1 MRYLVA
7 ILSLLLL
14 SSCEDDGKQYDLEAF
29 EPIPLDSIQ
38 AAPQPVTKSFQIS
51 PPFING
57 KACPE
62 YKMEIHLTIKNDS
75 VRSYRVITTCK

>member
-1 MRYLVA
+1 MRYLVV
-7 ILSLLLL
+7 ILSLVLL
-14 SSCEDDGKQYDLEAF
+14 SCEDDGKQYDLEAF
-29 EPIPLDSIQ
+29 EPVLLDSVQ
-38 AAPQPVTKSFQIS
+38 AAPQPITKSFMIS

-62 YKMEIHLTIKNDS
+62 YKMEIHLSVKNDS